1 MSSQTPPRKFATE
14 FAVNMVGLGVV
25 LLTQE
30 DFPMLESP
38 EVAVRLKESPCHIY
52 MVCRRPRL
60 MFDPDSFSV
69 CQETITGR
77 FLLQDG
83 LTLTP
88 HPFTAANHLGTTEL
102 RIECPYPHTAITMF
116 SPSGKRLHHSKAALL
131 ARYIGSKELR
141 DQLALEVLYI
151 GQAYGTDG
159 QRTAPDRLKAHST
172 LQAIYSEAISR
183 SPDKEVWLTLWN
195 FEPQLLTFVDG
206 WTKQF
211 LTTFEEDDA
220 HIHQVIATPVSEQ
233 QRINF
238 TEAALINYFKPEY
251 NITFKNIF
259 PSPAH
264 ATYSE
269 CYELDINSV
278 VVEVNTEDFDA
289 CLWTP
294 SVKGEWHHLI
304 TYGLHSAEERRSM
317 FDFFMPESDNNFPEA
332 SS

>member
-1 MSSQTPPRKFATE
+1 VNSQKPARKFATE
-14 FAVNMVGLGVV
+14 FGVNMVGLGVV

-30 DFPMLESP
+30 DFPQLESP
-38 EVAVRLKESPCHIY
+38 EVAERLRVNPCHIY

-60 MFDPDSFSV
+60 MFDKDSLSV
-69 CQETITGR
+69 SQETISGQ
-77 FLLQDG
+77 FLLQEG
-83 LTLTP
+83 LTVTAY
-88 HPFTAANHLGTTEL
+88 PFTARNDVGTEL
-102 RIECPYPHTAITMF
+102 RLECPYPHTAITMF
-116 SPSGKRLHHSKAALL
+116 SPAGERLHHSKAALL
-131 ARYIGSKELR
+131 ARYIGSEELR
-141 DQLALEVLYI
+141 TKLALEVLYI

-159 QRTAPDRLKAHST
+159 KRTAPDRLKAHST

-183 SPDKEVWLTLWN
+183 SPDKEVWLALWN
-195 FEPQLLTFVDG
+195 FEPQLLTFIDG
-206 WTKQF
+206 LTKQYQ
-211 LTTFEEDDA
+211 TTFEEDDA
-220 HIHQVIATPVSEQ
+220 HIHQVISTPISGQ

-269 CYELDINSV
+269 CYELDINSLI
-278 VVEVNTEDFDA
+278 VEVDTEDFDA

-294 SVKGEWHHLI
+294 SVEEKWHHLI

-317 FDFFMPESDNNFPEA
+317 FDFFIPDSDKKSPGVA
-332 SS
+332 S

>member
-1 MSSQTPPRKFATE
+1 MSSQTPTRKFPTE
-14 FAVNMVGLGVV
+14 FGVNMVGLGVV

-30 DFPMLESP
+30 DFPRLESP
-38 EVAVRLKESPCHIY
+38 EVSERLRESPCHIY

-60 MFDPDSFSV
+60 MFDPDSLSV
-69 CQETITGR
+69 CQETISGR

-83 LTLTP
+83 LTWTP
-88 HPFTAANHLGTTEL
+88 YPFTAKNNLEPEL
-102 RIECPYPHTAITMF
+102 RIECPYPHTAITIF
-116 SPSGKRLHHSKAALL
+116 SPTGKRLHHSKAALL
-131 ARYIGSKELR
+131 ARYIGSRELR
-141 DQLALEVLYI
+141 DKLALEVLYI

-159 QRTAPDRLKAHST
+159 KRTAPDRLKAHST
-172 LQAIYSEAISR
+172 LQSIYSEAISR
-183 SPDKEVWLTLWN
+183 SPDKEVWLALWN
-195 FEPQLLTFVDG
+195 FQPQLLTFIDG
-206 WTKQF
+206 WTKQYQA
-211 LTTFEEDDA
+211 TFEEDDA
-220 HIHQVIATPVSEQ
+220 HISQVLSTPISEQ

-264 ATYSE
+264 RTYSE

-289 CLWTP
+289 RLWTP
-294 SVKGEWHHLI
+294 SVEGEWHHLI

-317 FDFFMPESDNNFPEA
+317 FDFFMPESNNNSP
-332 SS
+332 SVSG